1 MRKYLAFFRMKFT
14 YGLQYRAA
22 ALAGIVTQFAWGLM
36 EILVFLAFYDSSP
49 EQFPMSF
56 SAVCSYV
63 WLQQAF
69 IAFFAAWMMDGDIFQ
84 TIMDGN
90 IAYELCRPV
99 HIYEMWFFRSM
110 ADRMAR
116 AVLRCFPILLVA
128 ACLPEP
134 YGIIRPNERD
144 FLLFLLTLLLG
155 LLVTVAFCMFVYC
168 LAFFTISPE
177 GLRILV
183 VSMVEFFSGAILPLP
198 FFPHEL
204 EKILELLPFASMQN
218 VALRIYSGS
227 MTQPQAIRAVLL
239 QVFWLVLLVAGGRGL
254 SLLAERRAVV
264 QGG

>member
-1 MRKYLAFFRMKFT
+1 MIKYLAFFRLKFT

-22 ALAGIVTQFAWGLM
+22 ALAGIVTQFAWGFM
-36 EILVFLAFYDSSP
+36 EILVFLAFYESSP
-49 EQFPMSF
+49 EQFPMSL

-69 IAFFAAWMMDGDIFQ
+69 LAFFAVWMMDSDIFQ

-90 IAYELCRPV
+90 IAYELCRPL
-99 HIYEMWFFRSM
+99 HIYEMWFFRSL

-116 AVLRCFPILLVA
+116 AVLRCFPILIVA

-134 YGIIRPNERD
+134 YGISRPNATD
-144 FLLFLLTLLLG
+144 FFLFVLTLLLG

-168 LAFFTISPE
+168 FAFFTISPE
-177 GLRILV
+177 GLRIFV
-183 VSMVEFFSGAILPLP
+183 VSTVEFLSGAILPLP
-198 FFPHEL
+198 FFPRGL
-204 EKILELLPFASMQN
+204 EKVLELLPFASMQN

-227 MTQPQAIRAVLL
+227 MTQPQTIRAVLL